1 MKRGDKVLV
10 PTGDAAGS
18 TVEGVVRSVNDD
30 GFAMCDVPAGSMH
43 LGRRATK
50 ALRRVEDLKPVGAS
64 EDPGDLDFEDMNKKQ
79 LKAAAKAADLSVS
92 GSKADLVAR
101 LTDAEE

>member
-1 MKRGDKVLV
+1 MKRGDRVLV
-10 PTGDAAGS
+10 PTGDAGGS
-18 TVEGVVRSVNDD
+18 TVEGVIASIDDND
-30 GFAMCDVPAGSMH
+30 FAMCTVLAGSMYM
-43 LGRRATK
+43 GRRATK
-50 ALRRVEDLKPVGAS
+50 ALRRVEDLKPVGVS
-64 EDPGDLDFEDMNKKQ
+64 EDPGDLDFEDMSKAQ